1 MCIMVEY
8 MTTNTQKIKIEQRS
22 SFIGRLPAWLTNI
35 NSLFYYYLF
44 LVLLGVVFFSTSL
57 FINNFTTPFTGDYVT
72 QQYSFYTNGY
82 DDWWHFFKTGEFVLY
97 DTNTYLGVNNI
108 GANSFYYLFDP
119 FFMPILMFPR
129 QLVPQGM
136 AIITIF
142 KMALAGLSFYAYM
155 RCLGTSRRASKIT
168 GAAYAFSGWMTW
180 YLWFNHFT
188 GVAVTFPLILIG
200 VEYVLKK
207 KKPYILMSTICLMG
221 FVNFFFLFCFS
232 LCGLLYGLF
241 RYFQQIKKS
250 EAKDNII
257 IVLLLLAGFIVGLL
271 MTMMIAVP
279 AISYVLTSPRASGS
293 SMSTS
298 LKEALKTFNL
308 KRVFELLTSWTAQN
322 NYEIDKARSL
332 FPFIEFIFPVTTC
345 RGTSLTIY
353 GGDTYDNTSGSF
365 YCFLPMLLLLFPA
378 LRRSLKEK
386 HFSVLVPLV
395 FFVFALFT
403 PCFYYLFF
411 AFTVGY
417 SRWVLFVVT
426 SIMAYTGLYLDK
438 IKDDNFIV
446 LIEGWS
452 FVVIAIL
459 LGALA
464 GQAIVSSYG
473 NRFVER
479 IPIWLAAVLEI
490 AYITALVIVLSFIK
504 IKQKCGFYWI
514 FTGFLVVEISLMG
527 ALVIHGHGVE
537 NYTFTNKGFVK
548 NDCLHSL
555 IEKVKKD
562 DNSYY
567 RSYSSLTSSAAPND
581 AMRNNFNGSS
591 TFHSS
596 YNYNTAD
603 LCNWSAIFD
612 GAAPASYSGLYIQK
626 RINLDTLLGV
636 KYYYVEDDYFAK
648 QNRHLVSSEDFRYN
662 VPLNYVDVTNDYDN
676 QYFRVFKNIDY
687 IDFALT
693 YDCYQKVDIDPV
705 NKNKYVGLN
714 YGERNLLINEEMYL
728 RAALINNSYNESVI
742 NELETKYPHLT
753 ETHLENKSLNDYY
766 ETLSIYRYGQSSSGA
781 NACLTYFDMYSA
793 NEKSL
798 DVDASVYLTLDHSNS
813 KYTKLGNVPENDYEQ
828 RYVEVIESV
837 DESFPNYDPNGNIY
851 YITSSFENKFA
862 TDIYFVDTNNKIV
875 TFDNHNDDYAN
886 LYGIGKEERC
896 FYIAPSYSLNIDGS
910 LVITKPAPKI
920 KKIILVNKGSKYN
933 STHNIAIDTF
943 EHYKAKNEALKAY
956 PVTEVVST
964 TNKFTFKTNFNQERI
979 IVTRIA
985 YEQGFKLSVTGE
997 NGITKDINVFNGQG
1011 GFVSFISGKGK
1022 CSYKLTF
1029 ETPNLN
1035 FASLIS
1041 SIGVFAYMS
1050 TIVAYIY
1057 LDLRHKEKEIAKKL

>member
-1 MCIMVEY
+1 MVEY
-8 MTTNTQKIKIEQRS
+8 MTTNTQKINLEQRK
-22 SFIGRLPAWLTNI
+22 SFITRIPTWLTNI

-44 LVLLGVVFFSTSL
+44 LVLVGVVFFSTSL

-119 FFMPILMFPR
+119 FFMPILLFPR
-129 QLVPQGM
+129 QFVPQGM
-136 AIITIF
+136 AILTIF

-155 RCLGTSRRASKIT
+155 KCLGASRRASKIT
-168 GAAYAFSGWMTW
+168 GLAYAFSGWMTW

-207 KKPYILMSTICLMG
+207 KKPFILMGAICLLS
-221 FVNFFFLFCFS
+221 FVNFFFLFCFA
-232 LCGLLYGLF
+232 LCALLYGLF
-241 RYFQQIKKS
+241 RYFQQIKKNKKT
-250 EAKDNII
+250 ENII
-257 IVLLLLAGFIVGLL
+257 IILLLIGGFSVGLL
-271 MTMMIAVP
+271 MSMMVVVP
-279 AISYVLTSPRASGS
+279 ALSYVLTSPRASGS
-293 SMSTS
+293 SMLTT
-298 LKEALKTFNL
+298 LKEALKSFNL
-308 KRVFELLTSWTAQN
+308 KRVFELLTSWTSQN
-322 NYEIDKARSL
+322 NYEIDKARAL

-378 LRRSLKEK
+378 FRHSLKEK
-386 HFSVLVPLV
+386 HFSVLVPLF

-411 AFTVGY
+411 GFTVAY
-417 SRWVLFVVT
+417 SRWVLFAVT

-452 FVVIAIL
+452 FIVLTIL
-459 LGALA
+459 IGALA
-464 GQAIVSSYG
+464 GQTIVSNYS
-473 NRFVER
+473 NRFQER

-490 AYITALVIVLSFIK
+490 VYITALVIVLSFVK
-504 IKQKCGFYWI
+504 IKQKHGFYWI
-514 FTGFLVVEISLMG
+514 FSGFLVTEISLMG

-555 IEKVKKD
+555 VEKVKTD

-567 RSYSSLTSSAAPND
+567 RSYSSLTSSIAPND
-581 AMRNNFNGSS
+581 EMRNNFNGSS

-612 GAAPASYSGLYIQK
+612 GVAPASYSGLYIQK
-626 RINLDTLLGV
+626 RVNLDTLLGI

-648 QNRHLVSSEDFRYN
+648 QNRSTVTSEEFRYN
-662 VPLNYVDVTNDYDN
+662 VPLNYIDVTGEYKN
-676 QYFRVFKNIDY
+676 QHFKVFKNTDY

-693 YDCYQKVDIDPV
+693 YDSYQKVSKDE
-705 NKNKYVGLN
+705 NNNNKYVGLN
-714 YGERNLLINEEMYL
+714 YGDRNLLINEEMYM
-728 RAALINNSYNESVI
+728 RTAIINTSLNEGLI
-742 NELETKYPHLT
+742 NELQSKYPHLV
-753 ETHLENKSLNDYY
+753 ETHLEEKTINDYY
-766 ETLSIYRYGQSSSGA
+766 KTISLYRYGQAQGSA
-781 NACLTYFDMYSA
+781 NASLTYFDMYSA
-793 NEKSL
+793 NDKSL
-798 DVDASVYLTLDHSNS
+798 DVDTSVYLTLNSSNT
-813 KYTKLGNVPENDYEQ
+813 KYEKLGNVSETDKEQ

-837 DESFPNYDPNGNIY
+837 DEYFPNYDPNGNIY
-851 YITSSFENKFA
+851 YLTSSFENKYG
-862 TDIYFVDTNNKIV
+862 TDIYFVDNENKIV

-886 LYGIGKEERC
+886 LYGHEKEERC
-896 FYIAPSYSLNIDGS
+896 FYIAPSYSSDSNGN

-920 KKIILVNKGSKYN
+920 SKIILVNKGTKYN
-933 STHNIAIDTF
+933 ATHNIAIDTF
-943 EHYKAKNEALKAY
+943 EHYKAKNDALKAY
-956 PVTEVVST
+956 PVTDIKPS
-964 TNKFTFKTNFNQERI
+964 TNKFTFKTDFNQERI
-979 IVTRIA
+979 IVTRLA
-985 YEQGFKLSVTGE
+985 FEKGFKLTATDE
-997 NGITKDINVFNGQG
+997 NGIKKDINVFNGQG
-1011 GFVSFISGKGK
+1011 GFVSFVSGKGK
-1022 CSYKLTF
+1022 CSYELTF

-1035 FASLIS
+1035 IGSLIS
-1041 SIGVFAYMS
+1041 SIGAFAYMS
-1050 TIVAYIY
+1050 TIVAYIF
-1057 LDLRHKEKEIAKKL
+1057 LDLKQKEKEIAKNL